1 MPAFDVVM
9 PMFDHRI
16 CIKHLYAN
24 FRDIGGHRGLAL
36 KEQLWVAVSSYIEYE
51 FTEHM
56 EELKRMN
63 KHAYEFFSEVEP
75 STWSR
80 AWFSD

>member
-1 MPAFDVVM
+1 V
-9 PMFDHRI
+9 
-16 CIKHLYAN
+16 
-24 FRDIGGHRGLAL
+24 
-36 KEQLWVAVSSYIEYE
+36 WVAASLYTKYE

-63 KHAYEFFSEVEP
+63 EKAYEFLSEVDP

-80 AWFSD
+80 A